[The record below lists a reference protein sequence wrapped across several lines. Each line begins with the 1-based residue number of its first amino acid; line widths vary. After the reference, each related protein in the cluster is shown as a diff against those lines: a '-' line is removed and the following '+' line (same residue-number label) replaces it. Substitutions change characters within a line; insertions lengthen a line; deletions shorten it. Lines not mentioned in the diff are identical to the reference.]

1 MATPRTMMAVPPVQH
16 PSHTL
21 PATAS
26 SAVTGAGAGTGTN
39 GNRAAPPPTPRS
51 RISSSS
57 AATTIDND
65 GLLTPSPSQSHFTC
79 DPIPILQPPQS
90 HAAAPGSSNNSSPA
104 LSSSPRRYPT
114 DLTGPIPEEDDE
126 TESESAN
133 EPITP
138 VSGRQSREFQTLLD
152 LPNSDQPQIVES
164 EFTTS
169 PDLAEDST
177 TTPTTATAAGD
188 STTAAISPSATTGF
202 AHKEKSIF
210 PAAPGYRKPPALV
223 VETAAT
229 PPQTPQQHDLN
240 SSSATS
246 ATAAGSGQ
254 LIESQ
259 SPKTTKSLTL
269 TAANNSTCSAT
280 SPDPT
285 SKFSQDTPTSTSPPS
300 DYSPT
305 TSNRTSSVSQY
316 LYQQPSNTQQQQQY
330 QNEHPSEASP
340 PPRRPSLGNLSLRAS
355 QSFLGIGNKMTSLF
369 RRSASNVT
377 EGNTMEFREP
387 VYQNGTA
394 VQESN
399 ASNASTKATPSSSRR
414 FSFHPSRP
422 ETRSN
427 SPPSPPESESKGKV
441 AQPLVPSSSDF
452 LENNKKKSHTGFSLR
467 SKVNFVG
474 GPRKEPRRT
483 RSVER
488 MKKTQEHLDLTRQPW
503 ALIPDAGTGMKAR
516 RLSLS
521 LPDDFTVD
529 VAELLKEFE
538 YQHKL
543 LGRHGKHLGKGATSK
558 VTLMA
563 RKGTPGELY
572 AVKEFRSKRNAESEK
587 DYEKK
592 IKSEFSIAKSL
603 HHPNIVETVRL
614 CTDHGRWNH
623 VMEYCSEGDLFSLV
637 SKKYLQEE
645 GREVDRH
652 CLFKQLCQGVFYLH
666 SNGIAHRDIKLE
678 NLLISKD
685 SKLKITDFG
694 VSEVFSG
701 IHPGLREAGGQCGQG
716 MNGDIRLCKPGICGS
731 LPYIAPEVLSKQRD
745 YDPRPLDVWSSAIV
759 MIYLIFGAN
768 IWEKAEWQND
778 SKTAGQYNKLVQA
791 YERYNARIAKDPEGE
806 KTKDA
811 LPHLDAFDYCV
822 KPLALRRLLLRML
835 NPDPEK
841 RWSMAEVVTSRWF
854 KTIEC
859 CQLDSYDDPVKFID
873 ASKKNAT
880 ISTAGKIYCHNHLPP
895 QNHGHGLPPMPGKAG
910 Y

>member
-1 MATPRTMMAVPPVQH
+1 M
-16 PSHTL
+16 
-21 PATAS
+21 S
-26 SAVTGAGAGTGTN
+26 S
-39 GNRAAPPPTPRS
+39 
-51 RISSSS
+51 I
-57 AATTIDND
+57 
-65 GLLTPSPSQSHFTC
+65 
-79 DPIPILQPPQS
+79 
-90 HAAAPGSSNNSSPA
+90 
-104 LSSSPRRYPT
+104 
-114 DLTGPIPEEDDE
+114 
-126 TESESAN
+126 
-133 EPITP
+133 
-138 VSGRQSREFQTLLD
+138 
-152 LPNSDQPQIVES
+152 
-164 EFTTS
+164 
-169 PDLAEDST
+169 
-177 TTPTTATAAGD
+177 
-188 STTAAISPSATTGF
+188 
-202 AHKEKSIF
+202 
-210 PAAPGYRKPPALV
+210 
-223 VETAAT
+223 
-229 PPQTPQQHDLN
+229 
-240 SSSATS
+240 
-246 ATAAGSGQ
+246 
-254 LIESQ
+254 
-259 SPKTTKSLTL
+259 
-269 TAANNSTCSAT
+269 
-280 SPDPT
+280 
-285 SKFSQDTPTSTSPPS
+285 
-300 DYSPT
+300 
-305 TSNRTSSVSQY
+305 
-316 LYQQPSNTQQQQQY
+316 
-330 QNEHPSEASP
+330 
-340 PPRRPSLGNLSLRAS
+340 
-355 QSFLGIGNKMTSLF
+355 F
-369 RRSASNVT
+369 RRSSSNVT
-377 EGNTMEFREP
+377 EGTTMEFRDP
-387 VYQNGTA
+387 VYQNGGD
-394 VQESN
+394 VGEN
-399 ASNASTKATPSSSRR
+399 NASTKATPSSSRR

-427 SPPSPPESESKGKV
+427 TPPSPPETEPKNKV

-563 RKGTPGELY
+563 RKGIPGELY

-652 CLFKQLCQGVFYLH
+652 CLFKQLCQGVYYLH

-716 MNGDIRLCKPGICGS
+716 MNGDIRFCKPGICGS

-778 SKTAGQYNKLVQA
+778 SKTAGHYNKLVLA
-791 YERYNARIAKDPEGE
+791 YERYNARLAKDPEGE

-811 LPHLDAFDYCV
+811 LPHIDAFDYCV

-841 RWSMAEVVTSRWF
+841 RWSMTEVVTSRWF

>member
-1 MATPRTMMAVPPVQH
+1 MASPRTMVAAA
-16 PSHTL
+16 L
-21 PATAS
+21 C
-26 SAVTGAGAGTGTN
+26 GT
-39 GNRAAPPPTPRS
+39 PPTHLQKKTQTQQRQ
-51 RISSSS
+51 RLVLVL
-57 AATTIDND
+57 A
-65 GLLTPSPSQSHFTC
+65 LSHFTC
-79 DPIPILQPPQS
+79 APIPILQPQQSQS
-90 HAAAPGSSNNSSPA
+90 HAGLSNNSYPA
-104 LSSSPRRYPT
+104 SSLSSSPRRYPT
-114 DLTGPIPEEDDE
+114 DLSGPIPEEDDE

-138 VSGRQSREFQTLLD
+138 VSGRESREFQTLLD
-152 LPNSDQPQIVES
+152 LPSSDQRQLETGLIA
-164 EFTTS
+164 S
-169 PDLAEDST
+169 PDIVADST
-177 TTPTTATAAGD
+177 TTTTTPNTGEST
-188 STTAAISPSATTGF
+188 STTTTTTSAAATGLSQK
-202 AHKEKSIF
+202 A
-210 PAAPGYRKPPALV
+210 YRRPPPLV

-229 PPQTPQQHDLN
+229 PPRAPQRQDP
-240 SSSATS
+240 SSSATD
-246 ATAAGSGQ
+246 AGSGQ
-254 LIESQ
+254 LIEDQ
-259 SPKTTKSLTL
+259 SPKASKSLTL
-269 TAANNSTCSAT
+269 TAANNPTCSAT
-280 SPDPT
+280 SPEPT
-285 SKFSQDTPTSTSPPS
+285 SKFGQETPTSTSPRS
-300 DYSPT
+300 DCSPT
-305 TSNRTSSVSQY
+305 NSNRTSFVSQY
-316 LYQQPSNTQQQQQY
+316 QYQQPSLLEQQQQQQY
-330 QNEHPSEASP
+330 QSEHPSEASP
-340 PPRRPSLGNLSLRAS
+340 PPRRPSLGNLSLRGAS
-355 QSFLGIGNKMTSLF
+355 KSFLGVGTKMTSLF

-377 EGNTMEFREP
+377 DGATMEFREP
-387 VYQNGTA
+387 VYQNGGAAGA
-394 VQESN
+394 VLDTTTSN
-399 ASNASTKATPSSSRR
+399 TPAKATPSSSRR

-427 SPPSPPESESKGKV
+427 SPPSPASPASKDAGSV
-441 AQPLVPSSSDF
+441 PSSVPSSSDF
-452 LENNKKKSHTGFSLR
+452 LSNKKKTHTGFSLR
-467 SKVNFVG
+467 SRVNFVS
-474 GPRKEPRRT
+474 GPRKEMRRT

-488 MKKTQEHLDLTRQPW
+488 SKKAQEHLDLTRQPW
-503 ALIPDAGTGMKAR
+503 ALPPDAGTGMKAR

-558 VTLMA
+558 VTLMV
-563 RKGTPGELY
+563 RKGSPGEMY
-572 AVKEFRSKRNAESEK
+572 AVKEFRSKRSVESDK
-587 DYEKK
+587 DYQKK

-637 SKKYLQEE
+637 SKKYLMEE

-652 CLFKQLCQGVFYLH
+652 CLFKQVCQGIHYLH

-678 NLLISKD
+678 NLLITKD
-685 SKLKITDFG
+685 SKVKITDFG

-716 MNGDIRLCKPGICGS
+716 MNGEIRLCKPGICGS

-778 SKTAGQYNKLVQA
+778 AKTAGQYNKLVLA
-791 YERYNARIAKDPEGE
+791 YEKYNARVAKNPDA
-806 KTKDA
+806 TKDA

-822 KPLALRRLLLRML
+822 KPLALRRLLLKML

-841 RWSMAEVVTSRWF
+841 RWTMAEVVTSRWF

-859 CQLDSYDDPVKFID
+859 CQMDSYDDPVKFID